1 MAVFEIF
8 GKAGSA
14 KSVRELG
21 AANLWKDIFGSLLK
35 KTSTDYADCT
45 D

>member
-1 MAVFEIF
+1 MAD
-8 GKAGSA
+8 GKSESDE
-14 KSVRELG
+14 SVRELG
-21 AANLWKDIFGSLLK
+21 AANLWKDIFGSQFK